1 MLGSGIPRGT
11 RVLFSM
17 EPGVDGRLF
26 MISTLNNALS
36 RGHRCLVVI
45 PTSTTRVFR
54 NEIQTLK
61 NVDIDDYKDRIVV
74 LDSSV
79 REYIHKK
86 YHVRAEEA
94 KEWKSL
100 ISETCEKNLIDII
113 FVYYDLIYEDLGLKA
128 GLGVLDITVGDRK
141 PTVVLEHLNLE
152 GDKLLSRF
160 SSDFSFD
167 LIISLKSGF
176 TPVPYFN
183 FFTLEYTSWS
193 NMPRR
198 SIPYIIT
205 NNSISLYIPK
215 IIVTGPPASGKTTF
229 VNQASDR
236 GISGDRKDLRGTAT
250 TVAMDLGWLHFKGF
264 DITIYGTPGQPR
276 FDPILPQL
284 ASHAMGVVMVID
296 VTRPEQMDRVRTLME
311 LAKVNLIPMVIAA
324 NKCDLPHTLSEA
336 GIRDSLHLKEDVP
349 VHFISALRRSD
360 VRRVVEALVH
370 CITTY
375 PF

>member
-36 RGHRCLVVI
+36 RNHRCLVII
-45 PTSTTRVFR
+45 PTSTARVFR
-54 NEIQTLK
+54 SEILTLK
-61 NVDIDDYKDRIVV
+61 KVDIDDYKDKLVV

-79 REYIHKK
+79 RDSLHKK
-86 YHVRAEEA
+86 CPVPAERVN
-94 KEWKSL
+94 EWKSL
-100 ISETCEKNLIDII
+100 IRETCEKNLIDII
-113 FVYYDLIYEDLGLKA
+113 FVYFDLIYEDLGLEE
-128 GLGVLDITVGDRK
+128 GFRMLDITIGDRK

-152 GDKLLSRF
+152 GDDLLTRF
-160 SSDFSFD
+160 SADLAFD
-167 LIISLKSGF
+167 LIISLKSSF
-176 TPVPYFN
+176 TPAPYFN

-198 SIPYIIT
+198 SIPYIII
-205 NNSISLYIPK
+205 NNTISLYIPK

-236 GISGDRKDLRGTAT
+236 GISGDRKDLKGAAT

-296 VTRPEQMDRVRTLME
+296 VTRPEQMARVRTLME

-324 NKCDLPHTLSEA
+324 NKCDLPHDFSENE
-336 GIRDSLHLKEDVP
+336 IRDSLHLKADVP
-349 VHFISALRRSD
+349 IHFISALRRSD
-360 VRRVVEALVH
+360 VRLVVESLVH

>member
-36 RGHRCLVVI
+36 RGLRCLVVI

-61 NVDIDDYKDRIVV
+61 NVDIDDFKDRITV

-79 REYIHKK
+79 RENIHRKCPSP
-86 YHVRAEEA
+86 AEEA
-94 KEWKSL
+94 EEWKLL
-100 ISETCEKNLIDII
+100 IRETCEKNLVDII
-113 FVYYDLIYEDLGLKA
+113 FVYYDLIYEDLGLED
-128 GLGVLDITVGDRK
+128 GLRILDLTVGDRK

-167 LIISLKSGF
+167 LVISLKSGF

-193 NMPRR
+193 KMPRR

-205 NNSISLYIPK
+205 NNTISLYIPK

-236 GISGDRKDLRGTAT
+236 GISGDRKDLKGAAT

-324 NKCDLPHTLSEA
+324 NKCDLPHTMNEA
-336 GIRDSLHLKEDVP
+336 DIRNSLHLKDDVP
-349 VHFISALRRSD
+349 IHFISALRRSD
-360 VRRVVEALVH
+360 VRLVVEALVH
-370 CITTY
+370 RITTY